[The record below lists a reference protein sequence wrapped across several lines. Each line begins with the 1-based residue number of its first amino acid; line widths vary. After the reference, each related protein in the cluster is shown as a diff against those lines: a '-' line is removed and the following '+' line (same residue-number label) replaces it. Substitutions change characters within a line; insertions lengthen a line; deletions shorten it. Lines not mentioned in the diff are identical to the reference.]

1 PDLTGLIFA
10 GAMWDLRKTFVRTFA
25 TAAEGVRAADLLL
38 YAALQRARDI
48 PSAYFEILAAD
59 DDDGDIANGTPNF
72 CAINEAFGA
81 HGLADPRLS
90 GPPVGAPML
99 DGLTVS
105 LPRFERQVDCDA
117 ADVVDVRV
125 EWRRRAKTEL
135 QGTMSATESPQGWS
149 ARLPTPPNNS
159 VVQYRVVIDLDDGTA
174 LTFPDNAA
182 DPWYE
187 TYVGPT
193 EDLYC
198 IDFERN
204 PFAEGWRSEL
214 VSGEARE
221 GADDWQWG
229 DTNGGESG
237 DPATAFSGTNVLG
250 NDLGEDRFN
259 GAYQADIVN
268 QVTSPP
274 IDTRGFSVVRLQYR
288 RWLNVE
294 DADFDTA
301 TILANDQPVW
311 SNFATGDNG
320 DTHHQDRQWR
330 FHDPTPER
338 GAIHNRCDVSV
349 SRRRPDWR
357 L

>member
-1 PDLTGLIFA
+1 GRTINFFPGNDSCENTGRLDDVVYHEFGHSLHANAIIRGAGAFDEALSEGASDYFAATITNDSGMGRGFFRTDQPLREIDPPDREARWPDDIASDPHTTGLIFA

-174 LTFPDNAA
+174 LSFPDNAA

-250 NDLGEDRFN
+250 NDL
-259 GAYQADIVN
+259 
-268 QVTSPP
+268 
-274 IDTRGFSVVRLQYR
+274 
-288 RWLNVE
+288 
-294 DADFDTA
+294 
-301 TILANDQPVW
+301 
-311 SNFATGDNG
+311 
-320 DTHHQDRQWR
+320 
-330 FHDPTPER
+330 
-338 GAIHNRCDVSV
+338 
-349 SRRRPDWR
+349 
-357 L
+357 